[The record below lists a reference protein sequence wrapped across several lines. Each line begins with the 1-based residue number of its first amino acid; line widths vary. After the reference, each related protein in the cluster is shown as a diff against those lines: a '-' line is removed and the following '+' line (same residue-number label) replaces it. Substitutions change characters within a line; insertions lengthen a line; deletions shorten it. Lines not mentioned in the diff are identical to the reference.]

1 MPVVPAPKP
10 TVYRAVV
17 CLEPQPVSRYFK
29 KPWLRSNLHL
39 RVVGSVRISIPV
51 ALDGVVPDPVY
62 IETIAAVEQRAK
74 HFRGGPATALLL
86 MFHTVM
92 LITAVL
98 GFFVDKSILGYNFF
112 SPITLSVLISIELVV
127 ILYSAFFFQREE
139 KRLVSEL
146 LELLQPWKESYG
158 IVAKVRKARGKLEE
172 NGESTTFYCLV
183 LEKRGFATNNS
194 ADTASLSWTQTNS
207 EDEESQSMQCREA
220 TSD

>member
-1 MPVVPAPKP
+1 MRSYCTFLLPDLKP
-10 TVYRAVV
+10 RA
-17 CLEPQPVSRYFK
+17 PVS
-29 KPWLRSNLHL
+29 L
-39 RVVGSVRISIPV
+39 
-51 ALDGVVPDPVY
+51 
-62 IETIAAVEQRAK
+62 
-74 HFRGGPATALLL
+74 GGPATALLL

-98 GFFVDKSILGYNFF
+98 GFFVDKSILAYNCKWFTETLSRLRTANSFLVVF